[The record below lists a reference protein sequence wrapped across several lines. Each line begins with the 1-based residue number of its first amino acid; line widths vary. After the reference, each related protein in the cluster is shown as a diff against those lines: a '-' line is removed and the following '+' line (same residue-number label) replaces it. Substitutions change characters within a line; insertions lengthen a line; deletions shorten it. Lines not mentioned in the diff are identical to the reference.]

1 MAQVRVTDL
10 TFSYEGSY
18 DAVFENTSFSV
29 DTNWK
34 LGLIGRNGKGKTTL
48 LNLLMGKYEYAG
60 SIQSSVIFD
69 YFPYKI
75 PEEDLQKTAEDL
87 SQKWKPGVQLW
98 QVLIQLDL
106 VHMDPECLFR
116 PFGTLSWG
124 ERTRVMLAVL
134 FAAENE
140 FLLIDEPTNHL
151 DTEAREI
158 IKAYLSQ
165 KKGFILVSHDRDL
178 LDAVI
183 DHVLVLNRKTIEV
196 QAGNFSSWQEN
207 KERLDAFALA
217 ENEKHL
223 REIRKLKAAAD
234 RSSRWAEK
242 NENTKIGFDPTKEH
256 DRSIATR
263 SFIGAK
269 TKKMQAR
276 VKSYEKRVDRE
287 IEEKEG
293 LLKDIE
299 QIADLKIE
307 PLVYHKEILVN
318 ANDLSI
324 RYGENDPLFCGVRF
338 QIRRGDRLVLSGK
351 NGCGKSSIIKAILLK
366 AGMLQ
371 KDAAETELHVEG
383 ELTVASG
390 LTISY
395 VDQDTSFLKGSLTA
409 FCRERNLNESIFLA
423 ILRQLD
429 FNREQFAKD
438 MTDFSE
444 GQRKKVLIAASLLTP
459 AHLYIWDEPL
469 NYIDVFSRM
478 QIEKLILQ
486 FQPTMLL
493 VEHDV
498 RFQKT
503 VGTYLLTL
511 PGSYSTMIQKA

>member
-1 MAQVRVTDL
+1 
-10 TFSYEGSY
+10 
-18 DAVFENTSFSV
+18 
-29 DTNWK
+29 
-34 LGLIGRNGKGKTTL
+34 
-48 LNLLMGKYEYAG
+48 
-60 SIQSSVIFD
+60 
-69 YFPYKI
+69 
-75 PEEDLQKTAEDL
+75 
-87 SQKWKPGVQLW
+87 
-98 QVLIQLDL
+98 
-106 VHMDPECLFR
+106 
-116 PFGTLSWG
+116 
-124 ERTRVMLAVL
+124 
-134 FAAENE
+134 
-140 FLLIDEPTNHL
+140 
-151 DTEAREI
+151 
-158 IKAYLSQ
+158 
-165 KKGFILVSHDRDL
+165 
-178 LDAVI
+178 
-183 DHVLVLNRKTIEV
+183 
-196 QAGNFSSWQEN
+196 
-207 KERLDAFALA
+207 
-217 ENEKHL
+217 
-223 REIRKLKAAAD
+223 
-234 RSSRWAEK
+234 
-242 NENTKIGFDPTKEH
+242 
-256 DRSIATR
+256 
-263 SFIGAK
+263 
-269 TKKMQAR
+269 MQAR

-498 RFQKT
+498 RFQET

-511 PGSYSTMIQKA
+511 PGSYSTMIQKV

>member
-1 MAQVRVTDL
+1 M
-10 TFSYEGSY
+10 
-18 DAVFENTSFSV
+18 
-29 DTNWK
+29 
-34 LGLIGRNGKGKTTL
+34 
-48 LNLLMGKYEYAG
+48 
-60 SIQSSVIFD
+60 
-69 YFPYKI
+69 
-75 PEEDLQKTAEDL
+75 
-87 SQKWKPGVQLW
+87 
-98 QVLIQLDL
+98 
-106 VHMDPECLFR
+106 
-116 PFGTLSWG
+116 
-124 ERTRVMLAVL
+124 
-134 FAAENE
+134 
-140 FLLIDEPTNHL
+140 
-151 DTEAREI
+151 
-158 IKAYLSQ
+158 
-165 KKGFILVSHDRDL
+165 
-178 LDAVI
+178 
-183 DHVLVLNRKTIEV
+183 
-196 QAGNFSSWQEN
+196 
-207 KERLDAFALA
+207 
-217 ENEKHL
+217 
-223 REIRKLKAAAD
+223 
-234 RSSRWAEK
+234 
-242 NENTKIGFDPTKEH
+242 
-256 DRSIATR
+256 
-263 SFIGAK
+263 
-269 TKKMQAR
+269 
-276 VKSYEKRVDRE
+276 KSYEKRVDRE

-307 PLVYHKEILVN
+307 PLTYHKEILVD
-318 ANDLSI
+318 ANELSI
-324 RYGENDPLFCGVRF
+324 RYGESEPLFRDVRF
-338 QIRRGDRLVLSGK
+338 QIKRGDRIVLSGK
-351 NGCGKSSIIKAILLK
+351 NGCGKSSIIKAILSK

-371 KDAAETELHVEG
+371 EDEEETSLHAEG